1 MSDVKNVETKTNQK
15 DLDTLWDID
24 EPSFDESFG
33 LQKEGDNDPVLKGLD
48 LPEPEQAV
56 ENVESSESALDLDLE
71 TPDEV
76 EAKKRKKDWREKTPE
91 ELADEEEPENIRTGS
106 EGMKKEI
113 EEAKEK
119 GDDSDIDDIINKETK
134 EPVDSEDNEFTVFAK
149 MLSEKGVIDLN
160 EEDFDASEK
169 GLVEAVDH
177 TIEQRIKEEIDLFQR
192 GLPTEG
198 KDLLRHIMNGGQ
210 ISDFVNTYDTPDIST
225 LNVTGDNF
233 QNQRAVLKEFLKLR
247 GDSSEDI
254 EETLTDYEDLG
265 KLEKQAKKAKA
276 RLESYY
282 EDQKRAL
289 EEKTKR
295 DSQAREQQRTEV
307 LGQITDTIS
316 NSETI
321 KGFPLSRKRKKE
333 LLSYM
338 TTANVKV
345 DTANGP
351 QYVSQ
356 FQADEMN
363 SSQNIEDFILKAYLR
378 MTNFDL
384 EGVKKK
390 STTDYTSKLREKL
403 QNKKSMTD
411 TKAKFGGN
419 KKPGTGG
426 RASTTWDI

>member
-1 MSDVKNVETKTNQK
+1 MSDVKNVEPKTNQK

-24 EPSFDESFG
+24 EPTFEEAFE
-33 LQKEGDNDPVLKGLD
+33 LNKEGDNDPVLKGLD
-48 LPEPEQAV
+48 LPEPEREQEEAL
-56 ENVESSESALDLDLE
+56 ENALDLDLDD
-71 TPDEV
+71 PDEV
-76 EAKKRKKDWREKTPE
+76 ESKKRSKDWKEKTSEQLEKE
-91 ELADEEEPENIRTGS
+91 EDPENIRTGS

-113 EEAKEK
+113 EEAIEK
-119 GDDSDIDDIINKETK
+119 GDGTEIEDIINKDKK
-134 EPVDSEDNEFTVFAK
+134 EVVDNGENEFSVFAK

-160 EEDFDASEK
+160 DEDFEASEK
-169 GLVEAVDH
+169 GLVAAVDN

-198 KDLLRHIMNGGQ
+198 KDLLRHIMNGGD
-210 ISDFVNTYDTPDIST
+210 IADFVKTYDTPDISS

-247 GDSSEDI
+247 GDSNEEV

-265 KLEKQAKKAKA
+265 KLEKQAQKAKA

-289 EEKTKR
+289 GEKTKQA
-295 DSQAREQQRTEV
+295 SQAREQQRTEV
-307 LGQITDTIS
+307 LGQITDTIGK
-316 NSETI
+316 SETI

-345 DTANGP
+345 DTPKGS

-363 SSQNIEDFILKAYLR
+363 ASQNVEDFILKAYLR

-390 STTDYTSKLREKL
+390 STTDYTSKLRETL
-403 QNKKSMTD
+403 QNKKDMTD

-419 KKPGTGG
+419 KKPGSHGQ
-426 RASTTWDI
+426 SSSTWDI